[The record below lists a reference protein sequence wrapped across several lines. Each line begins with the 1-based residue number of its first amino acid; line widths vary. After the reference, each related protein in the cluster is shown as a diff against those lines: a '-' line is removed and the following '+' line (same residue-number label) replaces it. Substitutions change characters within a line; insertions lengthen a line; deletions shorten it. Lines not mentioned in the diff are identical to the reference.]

1 MAVQRFLKGGPPVR
15 RQVRVGDVVFG
26 AQSMVLIAG
35 PCAVES
41 LAQMRTV
48 ASHLKES
55 GAHILRAGAFKPRT
69 SPESFQGLGQ
79 EGLEILAQVSR
90 ETGLP
95 VVTEVLSE
103 NDIEAVEAKADMLQ
117 VGARNMH
124 NTALLKALSRTSL
137 PILLKRG
144 FAATIEEFL
153 MAAEYLIQGGNNN
166 VVLCERGVRSFE
178 TQVRFSID
186 FGSLALLRELSAL
199 PLVVDPSH
207 ATGQA
212 RLVRPVARAAAALGV
227 DGIMVEVHPDPS
239 KSVSDAEQAID
250 IEEFQNMVQD
260 VRAIEGT
267 LQPDGC

>member
-1 MAVQRFLKGGPPVR
+1 MRQQVQ
-15 RQVRVGDVVFG
+15 VGEVVFG
-26 AQSMVLIAG
+26 GPSTVLIAG
-35 PCAVES
+35 PCSVES
-41 LAQMRTV
+41 LDQMRVV
-48 ASHLKES
+48 AQQLKDA
-55 GAHILRAGAFKPRT
+55 GVHILRAGAFKPRT
-69 SPESFQGLGQ
+69 NPHSFQGLGQ

-124 NTALLKALSRTSL
+124 NTALLKALSKTSL

-153 MAAEYLIQGGNNN
+153 MAAEYLVHGGNNQ

-178 TQVRFSID
+178 PQVRFGID
-186 FGSLALLRELSAL
+186 FGSLALLRELTAF

-227 DGIMVEVHPDPS
+227 EGIMVEVHPDPS

-250 IEEFQNMVQD
+250 IEEFHGLVQD
-260 VRAIEGT
+260 VRAIEGI
-267 LQPDGC
+267 LQPDGR